1 MRCINMKNSTVR
13 NLSVLSGGRHAMM
26 SAIRQFM
33 SSVGFAPI
41 RVGRI
46 AGMESV
52 ILAFET

>member
-1 MRCINMKNSTVR
+1 LHVSHPTKLKVR